1 MIETTE
7 LGFISIALPEI
18 EITLGDARDNRSKIE
33 VIMQE
38 ASQKGCH
45 WVLFPS
51 MIMTGIS
58 LGDLFYQ
65 EKILREAKEQ
75 VIDLAK
81 ASHAWQCMANI
92 GFPFVWNQRIYACQ
106 AVIGKGRVW
115 SLQPQRLL
123 DTESRAFSP
132 WTFGDENH
140 ISFGPWQVPVGN
152 HLLQEEHTGLTFQIL
167 QGAEGFHY
175 ANFTDRCSTASVYL
189 WADHR
194 EATADRAVK
203 TRAYLEQVSRLQPS
217 IWAYSSPGIGES
229 SGDTV
234 YDGYRALCENG
245 MTLTE
250 TNYGVAEGFLR
261 SDAHYLKIQ
270 LIQRKSHSM
279 IRSPENLV
287 SKLAKNLELPRFT
300 LSSKLKKLDYPI
312 VRNPWLPGTTDE
324 RRKYCSELFR
334 LQVSALARRLKHTRS
349 TYVVLGV
356 SGGLDSTLSLLVAT
370 EAYKMLGK
378 SSSQV
383 LAVTMP
389 GFGTSDR
396 TYTNALNLMQSL
408 QVTQRE
414 VSIVAACEQ
423 HFRDIGHPMD
433 RHDVTFE
440 NTQARERT
448 QILMDIAN
456 QVNGLVLGTGD
467 LSEIALG
474 WCTYNGDQMSM
485 YNPNHSLTKTMIRE
499 VVLWYANSSNNEMLS
514 KTLNDIVETPVSP
527 ELLPSFGNEFHQKTE
542 DTLGPYEVHDFYLY
556 HMAICGLPAK
566 DLLFLVERAFPEYS
580 STKLLQWLK
589 TFYRRFLSQQ
599 FKRSPSADGAR
610 VTGFSLSPRGDWQM
624 PSDLQFQSWLLELE
638 ISTDTLIN

>member
-7 LGFISIALPEI
+7 LGFIRIALPEI
-18 EITLGDARDNRSKIE
+18 EITLGDARENRSKIE
-33 VIMQE
+33 AIMQE

-75 VIDLAK
+75 ILDLAK
-81 ASHAWQCMANI
+81 ASLAWQCMANI

-115 SLQPQRLL
+115 SLQPQRVL
-123 DTESRAFSP
+123 DSESRAFST
-132 WTFGDENH
+132 WTLGDENH

-152 HLLQEEHTGLTFQIL
+152 HLLREEHTGLTFQIL
-167 QGAEGFHY
+167 QGSEGLHY
-175 ANFTDRCSTASVYL
+175 ANFANYSTATVYL

-194 EATADRAVK
+194 EATADRAAK
-203 TRAYLEQVSRLQPS
+203 TKAYLEQVSRTHPS
-217 IWAYSSPGIGES
+217 IWAYASPGIGES
-229 SGDTV
+229 SGDTI

-245 MTLTE
+245 LTLTE
-250 TNYGVAEGFLR
+250 TNDGTAQGFLK

-270 LIQRKSHSM
+270 LIQRKDRSL

-287 SKLAKNLELPRFT
+287 CKLGHDLELPRFT
-300 LSSKLKKLDYPI
+300 DSSKVGELEYPVI
-312 VRNPWLPGTTDE
+312 RNPWLPLNFEE
-324 RRKYCSELFR
+324 RRRYCSELFR
-334 LQVSALARRLKHTRS
+334 LQVSALARRIKHTKS
-349 TYVVLGV
+349 AYVVLGV
-356 SGGLDSTLSLLVAT
+356 SGGLDSTLSLLVAA
-370 EAYKMLGK
+370 EAYKLLDK
-378 SSSQV
+378 PSSQV
-383 LAVTMP
+383 MAVTMP

-423 HFRDIGHPMD
+423 HFKDIGHSKD
-433 RHDVTFE
+433 LHDVTFE

-456 QVNGLVLGTGD
+456 QVNGLVVGTGD

-499 VVLWYANSSNNEMLS
+499 VVLWYANSSNNAILS
-514 KTLNDIVETPVSP
+514 KTLEDIVNTPVSP

-542 DTLGPYEVHDFYLY
+542 DTLGPYEVHDFNLY
-556 HMAICGLPAK
+556 YMAVCGLPSK
-566 DLLFLVERAFPEYS
+566 DLLFLVERTFPEYS
-580 STKLLQWLK
+580 SAKLLQWLK

-624 PSDLQFQSWLLELE
+624 PSDLQIQNWLLELE
-638 ISTDTLIN
+638 FSNDTLIN